1 MLHKPTVCSVFV
13 SLLYGQHSSMVERVK
28 KLGCE
33 SCRVY
38 VTIDG
43 VECIEYIQRILR
55 HLYFFR
61 DIKKNTRVNIMEQNC
76 IFITSGGFRGGAP
89 PPYLVKLKKIAE
101 EKKAGRAS
109 DTKPGPP
116 SLRFASTTDNIAKQ
130 LVGHDQ
136 YLEEMWRHV
145 NSIQTVFKVST

>member
-55 HLYFFR
+55 QLYFFR

-89 PPYLVKLKKIAE
+89 PPSLFGQIKKNRRGKESRQGKRHKTGPSQLKVCIHHLLHNPVACRSRSVFRRNV
-101 EKKAGRAS
+101 A
-109 DTKPGPP
+109 TC
-116 SLRFASTTDNIAKQ
+116 KQ
-130 LVGHDQ
+130 YPDC
-136 YLEEMWRHV
+136 
-145 NSIQTVFKVST
+145 F